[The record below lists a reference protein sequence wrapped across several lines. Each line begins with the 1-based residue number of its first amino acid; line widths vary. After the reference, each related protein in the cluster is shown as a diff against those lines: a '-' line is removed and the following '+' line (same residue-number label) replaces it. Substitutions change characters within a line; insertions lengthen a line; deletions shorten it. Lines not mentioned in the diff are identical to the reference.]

1 MKVKDIALFLP
12 NGILASL
19 LKIVKLNIDE
29 AGKEEIVKNGLYH
42 ITSSDEVADK
52 ILESGYLRPATG
64 FIKKNIT
71 SYGKACV
78 FLFNGKPTVDNFLK
92 NITNANLDMDPY
104 LNPTMA
110 VPAIS
115 LKPKSK
121 EELKNY
127 KSRGLVDDVLIYEG
141 YCILPDDE
149 VSKVKLVPD
158 LVRDENNNPIK
169 NIKTNKFEIEFREA
183 NQNELINDGKNYL
196 AKDDYLKFVEEER
209 KALGYKEGNRI
220 IGNTINKI
228 NSEVQVC
235 NVERKMTWERIK
247 KLPEMMKNF
256 FKRITTP
263 KLDMSTDE
271 KIHKNLEE
279 FNFKDKNPYRD
290 KKFGEAVAKF
300 EKEGL
305 SQLKLKDELE
315 DLTTSD
321 IGKYFRAKNNQLDKS
336 LILSSGIHGINHNN
350 RVAILSSIIAKKE
363 GMLLEDNDNKVLDM
377 LLSAAYYHD
386 IGRRRGAFTFNV
398 GPHAKNS
405 SRKIDKIDLK
415 YLDGTSYSSEDKS
428 VLKAIVEAHEAKD
441 KNMDK
446 IIKKYNIPDEKIKVT
461 KDLMNVLKDAD
472 ALDRVRI
479 DFNKIV
485 MNTNLNPNYL
495 RLNTSKQLLNMSY
508 ELEDL
513 TKNVSFEKIIS
524 YKTEEQNQDNP
535 MTKREL
541 FVESLKQ
548 GVRNIPE
555 KINKIKKTLRLN
567 KSKDLSLKGK
577 IDFNKLQS
585 LEEKNNKD
593 KDDIEIEL

>member
-64 FIKKNIT
+64 VIKKNIT

-141 YCILPDDE
+141 YCVLPDDE

-183 NQNELINDGKNYL
+183 SQNELINDGKNYL
-196 AKDDYLKFVEEER
+196 AKEDYLKFVEEER